1 MGTLWTPILNQPVQ
15 WDYIDKRGIAQL
27 VGGIFHVELFFFRLL
42 PQVVIGLVA
51 FGPWYCLTAAIYS
64 FGFQGV
70 GVDICYYCKNW
81 YTPKI
86 MHHFRLGP
94 HIPLNP
100 IAIASP
106 RKSALS
112 SPFVCWLHPH
122 FHTNHPIKNLLKTHR
137 NHVCWLSHGG
147 VEPIKPPFFLV
158 LFQETL
164 ATAMVP
170 HLPQLARGRH
180 SHHTVLP
187 VLQLLPEV
195 WNSRASLV
203 VPWGFKAG
211 LTIKN
216 ADF

>member
-1 MGTLWTPILNQPVQ
+1 MYDTCNWVITMAEKCEQYIHRCEFPHTSACGTQLSHARHINGLVIMGLPTNMGTLWTPILNQPVQ

-122 FHTNHPIKNLLKTHR
+122 FHTNHPIKKPIENPSKSCLLVKPWRCRTH
-137 NHVCWLSHGG
+137 
-147 VEPIKPPFFLV
+147 
-158 LFQETL
+158 
-164 ATAMVP
+164 
-170 HLPQLARGRH
+170 
-180 SHHTVLP
+180 
-187 VLQLLPEV
+187 
-195 WNSRASLV
+195 
-203 VPWGFKAG
+203 
-211 LTIKN
+211 
-216 ADF
+216 